1 MKEIAY
7 LSKRKHIINSEYSND
22 DVNIYNQNNSNN
34 LKVCSS
40 DVISSDSEFSFIAD
54 EYFSFF

>member
-22 DVNIYNQNNSNN
+22 DVNIYNQYTQLTYFRNS
-34 LKVCSS
+34 
-40 DVISSDSEFSFIAD
+40 
-54 EYFSFF
+54 